1 MQKIAVVT
9 GANRGIGFEIC
20 WQLARL
26 GMKVILTARDEEKG
40 REAARRLQNEGLDVV
55 FYLLDV
61 TKEESIQRLAEWLER
76 TFTRVDIL
84 VNNAGIIVDRGYTAL
99 QADIDKI
106 KETMETNVYGP
117 LRLCKALVPIM
128 RKNNFGRIVNMSSGR
143 GAFSRMT
150 TGQPGY
156 CISKT
161 ALNVITKLLANE
173 LLGTNITVNSMSPG
187 GPRGG
192 PRTDMNPRGQG
203 SVEEGA
209 DTAIWLA
216 TENAETGK
224 FFSDRKEIDW

>member
-1 MQKIAVVT
+1 MQRIAVVT

-20 WQLARL
+20 RQLAHL

-40 REAARRLQNEGLDVV
+40 REAARMLQNDSLDVV
-55 FYLLDV
+55 FHVLDV

-84 VNNAGIIVDRGYTAL
+84 VNNAGIFVDRHSTAL
-99 QADIDKI
+99 QPDIGKI
-106 KETMETNVYGP
+106 KKTMETNVYGP

-128 RKNNFGRIVNMSSGR
+128 RKNNFGRIIDVSSGM

-150 TGQPGY
+150 TGEPGY
-156 CISKT
+156 RISKT
-161 ALNVITKLLANE
+161 ALNVVTKLLGNE

-187 GPRGG
+187 GV
-192 PRTDMNPRGQG
+192 RTDMNPHGGR
-203 SVEEGA
+203 SVEESA
-209 DTAIWLA
+209 DTAVWLA
-216 TENAETGK
+216 TECTTTGK